1 MAQREFLEGDNP
13 FEAFD
18 AAKRGDAKKEARDD
32 ALIFAQKFL
41 IFTSGPG
48 LDLLNHW
55 SSRVRNRKIAP
66 NASLGELAYHNG
78 EREFVEG
85 IHQQIAFA
93 QNGGQSPYKE
103 L

>member
-1 MAQREFLEGDNP
+1 MAIGEWLEGDDP
-13 FEAFD
+13 FKQSKDE
-18 AAKRGDAKKEARDD
+18 KKEVRNE

-41 IFTSGPG
+41 IFTTGPG
-48 LDLLNHW
+48 RDLLTHW
-55 SSRVRNRKIAP
+55 SSKVRNRKIST
-66 NASLGELAYHNG
+66 NASHGELAYFNG

-103 L
+103 I

>member
-1 MAQREFLEGDNP
+1 MMALGEWLEGDDP
-13 FEAFD
+13 FAQTTVDKIEV
-18 AAKRGDAKKEARDD
+18 KND

-55 SSRVRNRKIAP
+55 SSKVRNRKIST
-66 NASLGELAYHNG
+66 NATLGELAYYNG

-85 IHQQIAFA
+85 IHQQIQFA
-93 QNGGQSPYKE
+93 QNGGQSPYKDR
-103 L
+103 

>member
-1 MAQREFLEGDNP
+1 MAAGRQPGSWLEDEDP
-13 FEAFD
+13 FAQ
-18 AAKRGDAKKEARDD
+18 ATAAKKEISDE

-48 LDLLNHW
+48 ADLLAHW
-55 SSRVRNRKIAP
+55 SSKVRNRKVST
-66 NASLGELAYHNG
+66 NATLGELAYYNG

-85 IHQQIAFA
+85 IHQQIQFA

-103 L
+103 R

>member
-1 MAQREFLEGDNP
+1 MALGEWLEGDDP
-13 FEAFD
+13 FAQTTVDKIEV
-18 AAKRGDAKKEARDD
+18 KND

-55 SSRVRNRKIAP
+55 SSKVRNRKIST
-66 NASLGELAYHNG
+66 NATLGELAYYNG

-85 IHQQIAFA
+85 IHQQIQFA
-93 QNGGQSPYKE
+93 QNGGQSPYKDR
-103 L
+103 